1 MLTLQQEQMD
11 VFARLEMERFEER
24 AIAHLREHFPERM
37 ASVSAQNA
45 RELVRFC
52 VQRARGYGIE
62 SERGIVLF
70 ASVAVA
76 LGPRFD
82 EQPRYRWAAEAL
94 ADEFIVTPTARIE
107 ELYRRAVELLDAP
120 APQAQRAARSL

>member
-1 MLTLQQEQMD
+1 MLTVQQEQME

-24 AIAHLREHFPERM
+24 VIAHLREYFPERM

-52 VQRARGYGIE
+52 VQRARHHRIE

-76 LGPRFD
+76 LGPRFERD
-82 EQPRYRWAAEAL
+82 QRYRWAVEAL
-94 ADEFIVTPTARIE
+94 ADEFIVTPTARVE
-107 ELYRRAVELLDAP
+107 ELYRRAVELMDAP
-120 APQAQRAARSL
+120 QPRRPRERSL